1 MIPSAAKTFWRNSR
15 KRTDMLY
22 IESPG
27 GFTINCDTE
36 LVIDTT
42 IDIPEDLLDED

>member
-1 MIPSAAKTFWRNSR
+1 MPLSR
-15 KRTDMLY
+15 VPRDLLM
-22 IESPG
+22 S